1 MKRTLIILAAL
12 ISMPLSAAAATGT
25 ILSNLYAQAYCEA
38 MDMGMTMDDAATYA
52 IEESYISSGN
62 PPYVTVNG
70 RRVQSDVLKAV
81 NTAKKECP
89 RHF

>member
-12 ISMPLSAAAATGT
+12 FAMPLSATAGT
-25 ILSNLYAQAYCEA
+25 ILPNLYAQAYCEA
-38 MDMGMTMDDAATYA
+38 MDMGMSEDDATAYA
-52 IEESYISSGN
+52 VEDAYISSGN

-70 RRVQSDVLKAV
+70 QRVQTDVLKAV